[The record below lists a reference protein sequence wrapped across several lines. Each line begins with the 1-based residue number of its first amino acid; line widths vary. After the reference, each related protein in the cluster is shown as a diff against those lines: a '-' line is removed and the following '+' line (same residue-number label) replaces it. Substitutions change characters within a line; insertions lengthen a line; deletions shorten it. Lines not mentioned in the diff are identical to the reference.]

1 MVVIFILLA
10 SCWAC
15 EQEYTQSSQD
25 CTYTATVVDLSGTDG
40 CGFVFKLDNGDYL
53 EPVWQWGWCGTSPS
67 PEGATDDPL
76 WGFNY
81 VDGQRVRLGFEA
93 AEQGGSICM
102 VGEQVLITCV
112 EVIGEVAV
120 Q

>member
-1 MVVIFILLA
+1 MAIILSLYGNGTGVVLLLYQKLMV
-10 SCWAC
+10 
-15 EQEYTQSSQD
+15 
-25 CTYTATVVDLSGTDG
+25 
-40 CGFVFKLDNGDYL
+40 
-53 EPVWQWGWCGTSPS
+53 
-67 PEGATDDPL
+67 DPL
-76 WGFNY
+76 WGFSY